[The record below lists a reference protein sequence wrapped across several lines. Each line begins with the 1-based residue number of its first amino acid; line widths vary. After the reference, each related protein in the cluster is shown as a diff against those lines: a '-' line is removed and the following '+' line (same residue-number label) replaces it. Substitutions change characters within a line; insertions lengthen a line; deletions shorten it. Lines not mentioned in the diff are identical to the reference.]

1 MRLFFSPFLF
11 YRKRLPCPGGDISL
25 ISFSI
30 MVRSEIL
37 QNILLASLSMTISK
51 LLCLLKMGKLSMR
64 QEESDYLEEDSLEI
78 IHSS

>member
-1 MRLFFSPFLF
+1 M
-11 YRKRLPCPGGDISL
+11 
-25 ISFSI
+25 

-51 LLCLLKMGKLSMR
+51 LLCLLKMAKLSMR